1 MRLLV
6 LFNKGFLT
14 TGLLLLSLLLFSN
27 SQAAVPETAYS
38 DLHWRQVGP
47 FRGGWATAVAGHP
60 DKMTTFYFG
69 SADGG
74 VWKTD
79 NAGVTWRPLF
89 EQQGSASIGA
99 LEIAPS
105 NPDVIWVGTGQIQQR
120 WDIVDGDGVYRST
133 DGGENWK
140 HVGLEDTLHI
150 CDLWVD
156 QADDKI
162 AVVAAL
168 GHVFGTNQ
176 QRGLFRT

>member
-1 MRLLV
+1 MRGLV
-6 LFNKGFLT
+6 VLKKMYLVV
-14 TGLLLLSLLLFSN
+14 GLVMFSALAITN
-27 SQAAVPETAYS
+27 SQAAVPETAYA

-60 DKMTTFYFG
+60 DKITTFYFG

-99 LEIAPS
+99 LAISPS
-105 NPDVIWVGTGQIQQR
+105 NPDVIWAGTGQIQQR

-133 DGGENWK
+133 DGGES
-140 HVGLEDTLHI
+140 
-150 CDLWVD
+150 
-156 QADDKI
+156 
-162 AVVAAL
+162 
-168 GHVFGTNQ
+168 
-176 QRGLFRT
+176 

>member
-1 MRLLV
+1 MSV
-6 LFNKGFLT
+6 LTQISKMI
-14 TGLLLLSLLLFSN
+14 LSSGLLLFSIL
-27 SQAAVPETAYS
+27 SFTSVQASVPETAYA

-60 DKMTTFYFG
+60 EKITTFYFG

-99 LEIAPS
+99 LAISPS

-133 DGGENWK
+133 DAGESW
-140 HVGLEDTLHI
+140 
-150 CDLWVD
+150 
-156 QADDKI
+156 I
-162 AVVAAL
+162 ARRAW
-168 GHVFGTNQ
+168 
-176 QRGLFRT
+176 